1 MVLEGRVT
9 VNGKVI
15 DTLGFKADPLKDH
28 IKVDGKRLVR
38 FEPNVTLLLNKPRGY
53 VSTVRDPEDRPTIM
67 DLLKGVKRKVYPVG
81 RLDIDAEGLL
91 LLTNDGDLAYLLSH
105 PRYAVPRTYLAKVS
119 GVPEERDLNRLKRGV
134 NLEDGKAKAVSVS
147 ILRLSEK
154 NSWIR
159 IVVTEG
165 RNHLVKRMLFAMGHS
180 VLKLKR
186 IEFGPLRLG
195 TLSPGQFRYLTPE
208 ELNRLKKYVE
218 ELRRRS
224 GHRGEPF
231 DSPA

>member
-1 MVLEGRVT
+1 
-9 VNGKVI
+9 
-15 DTLGFKADPLKDH
+15 
-28 IKVDGKRLVR
+28 
-38 FEPNVTLLLNKPRGY
+38 
-53 VSTVRDPEDRPTIM
+53 VS
-67 DLLKGVKRKVYPVG
+67 
-81 RLDIDAEGLL
+81 
-91 LLTNDGDLAYLLSH
+91 
-105 PRYAVPRTYLAKVS
+105 
-119 GVPEERDLNRLKRGV
+119 
-134 NLEDGKAKAVSVS
+134 LEDGKAKAASVS

-195 TLSPGQFRYLTPE
+195 ALSPGQFRYLTPE
-208 ELNRLKKYVE
+208 ELNRLKKYVD
-218 ELRRRS
+218 ELRRSS

>member
-1 MVLEGRVT
+1 LC
-9 VNGKVI
+9 
-15 DTLGFKADPLKDH
+15 
-28 IKVDGKRLVR
+28 
-38 FEPNVTLLLNKPRGY
+38 RGCF
-53 VSTVRDPEDRPTIM
+53 S
-67 DLLKGVKRKVYPVG
+67 
-81 RLDIDAEGLL
+81 
-91 LLTNDGDLAYLLSH
+91 TNDGDLAYLLSH
-105 PRYAVPRTYLAKVS
+105 PRYSVPRIYLAKVS

-134 NLEDGKAKAVSVS
+134 SLEDGKARAASVS

-154 NSWIR
+154 NSWVR

-165 RNHLVKRMLFAMGHS
+165 RNHLVKRMLFAIGHS

-208 ELNRLKKYVE
+208 ELNRLKKYVD
-218 ELRRRS
+218 ELGRRS